1 MTPTLQIGVNIDGV
15 LHRDDMPPVDAES
28 RFRMI
33 ADAGVFD
40 YVEMNPPEGIAL
52 APYLGLSERYALPV
66 RVIGGIF
73 CAGCDEAH
81 LRHIIEWAPRFGSKV
96 LNCQLYASHA
106 DGHRLTDAEVAQFYV
121 QACEWA
127 DTAGC
132 IPSLEV
138 HVDMWSEDFGRVARV
153 GELLARDGIALRL
166 TLDHSHLIFKIG
178 NAYELDVSHVAA
190 CDLQTVD
197 RARLGTSRPRTQRHP
212 EQSSEFPHASSRWQG
227 WPRHSIPVLAA
238 RSRSM
243 GW

>member
-40 YVEMNPPEGIAL
+40 YVEMNPPEGVAL

-73 CAGCDEAH
+73 CAGGDEAH

-106 DGHRLTDAEVAQFYV
+106 DGHRLTDAEVAQCFEYV
-121 QACEWA
+121 TQ
-127 DTAGC
+127 DPG
-132 IPSLEV
+132 PL
-138 HVDMWSEDFGRVARV
+138 DLQN
-153 GELLARDGIALRL
+153 LLAVGPERKESAL
-166 TLDHSHLIFKIG
+166 
-178 NAYELDVSHVAA
+178 
-190 CDLQTVD
+190 D
-197 RARLGTSRPRTQRHP
+197 R
-212 EQSSEFPHASSRWQG
+212 SS
-227 WPRHSIPVLAA
+227 
-238 RSRSM
+238 
-243 GW
+243 